1 MTQYPGRDHRRDVVR
16 VRGGGIDRVHC
27 RRQADPGDAL
37 FVDRTDRLTPGCEDA
52 RVLYTERPRYP
63 YP

>member
-1 MTQYPGRDHRRDVVR
+1 VVR

-27 RRQADPGDAL
+27 RRHADPGDAL
-37 FVDRTDRLTPGCEDA
+37 FVDRTHRLTAGCEDA
-52 RVLYTERPRYP
+52 TVLFTERPRYP